1 MLEHVYGLFLEN
13 EIQSRLTNLS
23 EIDCSCV
30 SNKILFIKSVKALH
44 YIKSENSMLANYERK
59 LRNMQDRM
67 FEQSLDLVYFSKI
80 ETRFDKNYLQ
90 NLLKIEALIQKSVAN
105 FYMETKN

>member
-1 MLEHVYGLFLEN
+1 LY
-13 EIQSRLTNLS
+13 
-23 EIDCSCV
+23 V
-30 SNKILFIKSVKALH
+30 SHKILFIKSVKVLY
-44 YIKSENSMLANYERK
+44 YIKSGNSMLADYERK

-67 FEQSLDLVYFSKI
+67 FEQSLDLVYFSKV

>member
-1 MLEHVYGLFLEN
+1 MY
-13 EIQSRLTNLS
+13 
-23 EIDCSCV
+23 
-30 SNKILFIKSVKALH
+30 
-44 YIKSENSMLANYERK
+44 YIKSENSMLADYERK

-67 FEQSLDLVYFSKI
+67 FEQSLDLVYFSKV

-90 NLLKIEALIQKSVAN
+90 NLLKIEALIQRSVAN

>member
-1 MLEHVYGLFLEN
+1 
-13 EIQSRLTNLS
+13 
-23 EIDCSCV
+23 
-30 SNKILFIKSVKALH
+30 
-44 YIKSENSMLANYERK
+44 MLADYERK

-67 FEQSLDLVYFSKI
+67 FEQSLDLVYFSKV
-80 ETRFDKNYLQ
+80 ETRFDNNYLQ

>member
-1 MLEHVYGLFLEN
+1 
-13 EIQSRLTNLS
+13 
-23 EIDCSCV
+23 
-30 SNKILFIKSVKALH
+30 
-44 YIKSENSMLANYERK
+44 MLADYERK

-67 FEQSLDLVYFSKI
+67 LEQSLDLVYFSKV
-80 ETRFDKNYLQ
+80 ETRFDKNHLR

>member
-1 MLEHVYGLFLEN
+1 
-13 EIQSRLTNLS
+13 
-23 EIDCSCV
+23 
-30 SNKILFIKSVKALH
+30 
-44 YIKSENSMLANYERK
+44 MLADYERK

-67 FEQSLDLVYFSKI
+67 FEQSLDLVYFAKI

-90 NLLKIEALIQKSVAN
+90 NLLKIETLIQKSVAN

>member
-1 MLEHVYGLFLEN
+1 
-13 EIQSRLTNLS
+13 
-23 EIDCSCV
+23 
-30 SNKILFIKSVKALH
+30 
-44 YIKSENSMLANYERK
+44 MLADYERK

-67 FEQSLDLVYFSKI
+67 FEQSLDLVYFSKV

-90 NLLKIEALIQKSVAN
+90 NLLKIETLIQKSVAN

>member
-1 MLEHVYGLFLEN
+1 
-13 EIQSRLTNLS
+13 
-23 EIDCSCV
+23 
-30 SNKILFIKSVKALH
+30 
-44 YIKSENSMLANYERK
+44 MLADYERK

-67 FEQSLDLVYFSKI
+67 FEQSLDLVYFLKV
-80 ETRFDKNYLQ
+80 ETRFDKNYLH

>member
-1 MLEHVYGLFLEN
+1 
-13 EIQSRLTNLS
+13 
-23 EIDCSCV
+23 
-30 SNKILFIKSVKALH
+30 
-44 YIKSENSMLANYERK
+44 MLADYDRT

-67 FEQSLDLVYFSKI
+67 FEQSLDLVYFSKV